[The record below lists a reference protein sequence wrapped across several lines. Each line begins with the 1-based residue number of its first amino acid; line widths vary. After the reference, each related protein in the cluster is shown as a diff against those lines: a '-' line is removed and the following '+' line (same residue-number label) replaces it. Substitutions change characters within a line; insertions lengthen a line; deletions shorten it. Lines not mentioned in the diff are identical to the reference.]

1 MEQECNKMK
10 KQKFVECKCNRA
22 QKQINGIKHRGGIE
36 HIGHI
41 EHKGGIE
48 HIGHIEHKGGIEHR
62 WNRNF
67 FYECYC
73 I

>member
-1 MEQECNKMK
+1 MEQERNKMK

-22 QKQINGIKHRGGIE
+22 QKQINGIEHR
-36 HIGHI
+36 
-41 EHKGGIE
+41 GGIE